1 MDKKWQDILDE
12 QEGKDVYSYWE
23 LDKEE
28 DVEKIEEGYFKKI
41 GLDHEGDGYL
51 IYDHYVAGQIT
62 GFKSYKNL
70 VGNVALNEENDNQA
84 YEFEDMGGDSSYS
97 KDESEYL
104 FFTLIGELKRFLKNR
119 RLFNFYF

>member
-12 QEGKDVYSYWE
+12 LEGKDVYSYWE
-23 LDKEE
+23 LEKEKE
-28 DVEKIEEGYFKKI
+28 DYPIEKIEEGYFQKI

-97 KDESEYL
+97 KDESEYPI
-104 FFTLIGELKRFLKNR
+104 FFNLIGAQNISQK
-119 RLFNFYF
+119 